1 MWPRTETGEKKH
13 RKRKRELEISLILKT
28 LSDFLKER
36 SSDRQGEIKILEFG
50 TGDGFQI
57 PYLQK
62 IGRVTATDLY
72 RSETLEKLP
81 TVSFRECSITDTPFQ
96 DGEFDL
102 VFSNHVLEH
111 VDNLNQAFEELK
123 RIGAPDCLY
132 AFALPTNLWLLFSIP
147 AQYYR
152 AVRMIW
158 RKVWSFF
165 SPNGKKLPTQKRP
178 HDREE
183 KPLQGIH
190 RLTYY
195 LFPNGHGVHSGFLD
209 CYRAFRIKNWQ
220 RLFLD
225 HGFSILKIQPLLL
238 YAPSEW
244 PIVPTTPWFNRFGFC
259 SSVLFLLKKVA

>member
-13 RKRKRELEISLILKT
+13 RKRKRELEISLILET
-28 LSDFLKER
+28 LPDFLKER
-36 SSDRQGEIKILEFG
+36 SSDRRDEIKILEFG

-62 IGRVTATDLY
+62 IGRVTVTDLY

-81 TVSFRECSITDTPFQ
+81 TVSFHECSITDTPFQ

-111 VDNLNQAFEELK
+111 IDNLNQAFEELK

-152 AVRMIW
+152 TVRMIW
-158 RKVWSFF
+158 RKVRSFF
-165 SPNGKKLPTQKRP
+165 LPT
-178 HDREE
+178 
-183 KPLQGIH
+183 G
-190 RLTYY
+190 
-195 LFPNGHGVHSGFLD
+195 
-209 CYRAFRIKNWQ
+209 KNWP
-220 RLFLD
+220 RKRARMTAKKSPSKE
-225 HGFSILKIQPLLL
+225 SID
-238 YAPSEW
+238 
-244 PIVPTTPWFNRFGFC
+244 
-259 SSVLFLLKKVA
+259 